1 MKFNQVEPHI
11 DKKDVESVSEY
22 LNSGGWVTEH
32 GLTKKFE
39 EKIKNTV
46 NRKFAVAVPNGTIA
60 IYLSLLAAGIGKGKR
75 VAIPNIT
82 MIATINAALW
92 ANASPVLVDVDETLC
107 MSYDE
112 LVKNKN

>member
-1 MKFNQVEPHI
+1 MKYNQVEPHI

-46 NRKFAVAVPNGTIA
+46 NR
-60 IYLSLLAAGIGKGKR
+60 
-75 VAIPNIT
+75 
-82 MIATINAALW
+82 
-92 ANASPVLVDVDETLC
+92 
-107 MSYDE
+107 
-112 LVKNKN
+112 